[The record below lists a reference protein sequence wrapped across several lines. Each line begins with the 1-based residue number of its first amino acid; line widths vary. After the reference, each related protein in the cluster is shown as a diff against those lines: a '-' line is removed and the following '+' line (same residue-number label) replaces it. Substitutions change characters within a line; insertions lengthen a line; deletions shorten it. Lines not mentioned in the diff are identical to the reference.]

1 MVIGRG
7 VTHVPAEIHLTFRLP
22 VFARSPTP
30 TPSSSVI
37 SIKCGGC
44 GEGSC
49 WKTLA
54 SLTKTLSSC
63 DDEERSETRGKKRS
77 NFPRVVLGKRKKTD
91 RNKCGEVSR
100 WCMSRLW
107 GVVFH
112 GALRFITGCRALNHL
127 SGWAAERLRWSGP
140 RWPLAGCFTAI
151 FVIYE
156 AFFLLPSHLF
166 SFCYKFSLKKLI
178 APTDFPR
185 TDGWWMP
192 SWLTQT
198 LIRKALVKKLKS

>member
-44 GEGSC
+44 GEEVAE
-49 WKTLA
+49 K
-54 SLTKTLSSC
+54 LSPPSQR
-63 DDEERSETRGKKRS
+63 RSPAVTTRNEVKHGGKKRS

-127 SGWAAERLRWSGP
+127 SGWAAEVKWSSLTTRRLFHCYICYLWG
-140 RWPLAGCFTAI
+140 I
-151 FVIYE
+151 
-156 AFFLLPSHLF
+156 F
-166 SFCYKFSLKKLI
+166 SFALSFILI
-178 APTDFPR
+178 
-185 TDGWWMP
+185 
-192 SWLTQT
+192 L
-198 LIRKALVKKLKS
+198 L

>member
-63 DDEERSETRGKKRS
+63 DDEERSETRGKKTEQLSAGR
-77 NFPRVVLGKRKKTD
+77 FGEKKKNWQEQM
-91 RNKCGEVSR
+91 RR
-100 WCMSRLW
+100 
-107 GVVFH
+107 GVAVMHVAFV
-112 GALRFITGCRALNHL
+112 GCRISRRSEVHYRLQSTKSPERL
-127 SGWAAERLRWSGP
+127 SGWGEVVLVDHSQVV
-140 RWPLAGCFTAI
+140 PLLYLLFMRRFFFCPLI
-151 FVIYE
+151 YSHSVIS
-156 AFFLLPSHLF
+156 FLWKNS
-166 SFCYKFSLKKLI
+166 SRR
-178 APTDFPR
+178 PTFPGQMA
-185 TDGWWMP
+185 DECP
-192 SWLTQT
+192 HD
-198 LIRKALVKKLKS
+198 